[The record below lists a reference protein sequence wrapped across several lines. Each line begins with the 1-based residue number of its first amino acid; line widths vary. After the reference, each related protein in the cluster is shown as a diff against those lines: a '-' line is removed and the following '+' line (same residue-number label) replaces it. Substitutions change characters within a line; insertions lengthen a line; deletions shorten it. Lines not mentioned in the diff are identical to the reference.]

1 MIAFEKI
8 KAKHYECFYIL
19 SVKDFNKVFDTLFF
33 YFQLI
38 KIHITD
44 LMHLQVVSFSI
55 IAGAVYDESFTFSL
69 DLHCLGPPS

>member
-1 MIAFEKI
+1 MIAFEKS
-8 KAKHYECFYIL
+8 KTKHYECFLIM
-19 SVKDFNKVFDTLFF
+19 SVKDLNKVFDTLFF
-33 YFQLI
+33 YYQLI

-44 LMHLQVVSFSI
+44 LMLLQVVSFSI

>member
-33 YFQLI
+33 YFQKPRI
-38 KIHITD
+38 NKVN

-55 IAGAVYDESFTFSL
+55 IASAIYDELLAFSFI
-69 DLHCLGPPS
+69 LHCLGPPS